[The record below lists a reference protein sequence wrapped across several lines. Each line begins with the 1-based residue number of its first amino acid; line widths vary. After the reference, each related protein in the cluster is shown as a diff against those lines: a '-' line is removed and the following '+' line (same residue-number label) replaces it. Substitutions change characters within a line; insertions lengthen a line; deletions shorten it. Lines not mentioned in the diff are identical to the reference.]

1 MRRRGDSERSV
12 SGVMRCAGMAIVVV
26 LGMGAFGAGSVAS
39 ADDAPEPAKQTEAA
53 EVPAQVKALELIR
66 AYYRTQT
73 VHERVTVTVRT
84 KLQGTE
90 GSDGTPRFASRAST
104 LQLMMRSGA
113 GESAEAREVWIQA
126 GRMRV
131 YGASGAVTVT
141 TDRAKAK
148 WWRATIEGAVSSVSL
163 AKVLRPL
170 PLPQLDFAASESVE
184 GLKDLTRY
192 AREVR
197 WSAATTNART
207 GVTEITGECR
217 GGKVMLRAESRT
229 GRIREVRVELWRP
242 REVRIEMQVQAVAST
257 GGSGETNGLF
267 AVPSDEASRAAT
279 LDEVFAVTGEAAGG
293 AGAQVFACEQ
303 LSDVE
308 GESMSC
314 AAFRAERAPD
324 GREARMLSTR
334 VLLFVSLKEL
344 KDAGVPREAVERA
357 VAHVGE
363 RLAAQDNTTGGACAR
378 LVCVYVPSHDGAP
391 SDAGA
396 AESVRD
402 VTGLPSE
409 GTLQEMQAAIDVLR
423 PRLGVLACGSGWVA
437 ESEWSKGYLPAGVPG
452 AAVVLDAQ
460 LRVQAVVP
468 VLGEDVGGKQFVAEL
483 DAAMGVP
490 APLPAKPE

>member
-1 MRRRGDSERSV
+1 MCHAAVMVTGLL
-12 SGVMRCAGMAIVVV
+12 GV
-26 LGMGAFGAGSVAS
+26 GAFSAGSVAS
-39 ADDAPEPAKQTEAA
+39 VDDVPEPAKQTDAV
-53 EVPAQVKALELIR
+53 EVSGQVKALELSR

-90 GSDGTPRFASRAST
+90 GSDSTPRFASRAST
-104 LQLMMRSGA
+104 LQLMMRPGA
-113 GESAEAREVWIQA
+113 GESVPAREVWIQA

-131 YGASGAVTVT
+131 YGAGGAVTVT
-141 TDRAKAK
+141 TDRVKSK
-148 WWRATIEGAVSSVSL
+148 WWRVAIEGAVSSVSL

-184 GLKDLTRY
+184 GLKDLTPY

-197 WSAATTNART
+197 WSAATANARS
-207 GVTEITGECR
+207 GITEIAGECR
-217 GGKVMLRAESRT
+217 SGKVMLSTETRT
-229 GRIREVRVELWRP
+229 GRIREVRIELMRP
-242 REVRIEMQVQAVAST
+242 REVRIEMQVQSVAGA

-267 AVPSDEASRAAT
+267 AVPSDEMSRAAT
-279 LDEVFAVTGEAAGG
+279 LDEVFAVTGEAASG
-293 AGAQVFACEQ
+293 AGAPVFACEQ
-303 LSDVE
+303 LSDLE

-314 AAFRAERAPD
+314 AALRAERASD

-344 KDAGVPREAVERA
+344 KVAGVPCEAVQRA

-363 RLAAQDNTTGGACAR
+363 RLPVQGNAAGGFCAR
-378 LVCVYVPSHDGAP
+378 LVCVYEPLREGAP
-391 SDAGA
+391 GDGGA

-402 VTGLPSE
+402 VSGLPSE
-409 GTLQEMQAAIDVLR
+409 GTLQEMQAVIDALR
-423 PRLGVLACGSGWVA
+423 PRLGVLACGSAWAA
-437 ESEWSKGYLPAGVPG
+437 ESEWSRGYLPTGVPG

-468 VLGEDVGGKQFVAEL
+468 VLAEDVGGKQFVAEL

-490 APLPAKPE
+490 VPSPAKPE

>member
-1 MRRRGDSERSV
+1 MRKLISHAAVMVVGLL
-12 SGVMRCAGMAIVVV
+12 GV
-26 LGMGAFGAGSVAS
+26 GAFNAGSVAS
-39 ADDAPEPAKQTEAA
+39 VVDAPEPAKQTEAV

-66 AYYRTQT
+66 AYYRTQI

-84 KLQGTE
+84 KLQGAE
-90 GSDGTPRFASRAST
+90 GGDGAQRFASRAST
-104 LQLMMRSGA
+104 LQLMMRPGA

-126 GRMRV
+126 GRMRAYV
-131 YGASGAVTVT
+131 AGGAVTVT

-148 WWRATIEGAVSSVSL
+148 WWRGAIEGAVSSVSL

-184 GLKDLTRY
+184 GLKDLTPY

-197 WSAATTNART
+197 WSTATTNART

-217 GGKVMLRAESRT
+217 GGNVMLSAEART
-229 GRIREVRVELWRP
+229 GRIREVRIELIRP
-242 REVRIEMQVQAVAST
+242 REVRIEMQVQSVAGA
-257 GGSGETNGLF
+257 GGDAKGLF
-267 AVPSDEASRAAT
+267 VVPSDEASRAAT
-279 LDEVFAVTGEAAGG
+279 LDEVFAVTGEAAAGTG
-293 AGAQVFACEQ
+293 APVFACEQ
-303 LSDVE
+303 LSDLA
-308 GESMSC
+308 GESMNCS
-314 AAFRAERAPD
+314 ALRAERAPD

-334 VLLFVSLKEL
+334 VLMFVSLKEL
-344 KDAGVPREAVERA
+344 KVAGVPREAVERA

-363 RLAAQDNTTGGACAR
+363 RLAAQGNTTGGACAR

-391 SDAGA
+391 GNDGA

-402 VTGLPSE
+402 VSGLPSE
-409 GTLQEMQAAIDVLR
+409 GTLQEMQAAIDALR
-423 PRLGVLACGSGWVA
+423 PRLGVLACGSAWVA
-437 ESEWSKGYLPAGVPG
+437 ESEWSKGYLPTGVPG

-468 VLGEDVGGKQFVAEL
+468 VLAEDVGGKQFVAEL

-490 APLPAKPE
+490 APSPAKPE